1 MGFGIM
7 GFFNLEV
14 ICGDKEMRH
23 VCEGNLIAHVYVH
36 RLALVLCLTRI
47 CNNSP
52 RSLVELTYYIH
63 VCNEVAF
70 ANRLPF
76 Y

>member
-1 MGFGIM
+1 
-7 GFFNLEV
+7 V
-14 ICGDKEMRH
+14 DKERQR
-23 VCEGNLIAHVYVH
+23 VCEGDLVAHVFVH
-36 RLALVLCLTRI
+36 HSALVLCLARI

-52 RSLVELTYYIH
+52 HSLVELTYYIH

-76 Y
+76 R